1 MVWLALVLVPAA
13 AAVWARARLRVV
25 EVRGASMSPT
35 YADGDRLLV
44 RRGPARAGQP
54 VVFRRPERLG
64 ADVDWLV
71 KRAVATAGQPVPPPF
86 DGTLGDRVVPAGRL
100 LVRGD
105 NPVSVDSRHFGYV
118 AEADVLGTPIRRL
131 SSGVEV
137 PRRAV
142 R

>member
-1 MVWLALVLVPAA
+1 MGWLVLVLIPAA
-13 AAVWARARLRVV
+13 AALWARTRLRVV
-25 EVRGASMSPT
+25 EVRGTSMAPT

-44 RRGPARAGQP
+44 RRGPARTGRP

-64 ADVDWLV
+64 TDVDWLV
-71 KRAVATAGQPVPPPF
+71 KRAVAIAGQPVPPPF
-86 DGTLGDRVVPAGRL
+86 DGTLDDRVVPAGRL

-105 NPVSVDSRHFGYV
+105 NPLSVDSRHFGYV

-131 SSGVEV
+131 SIGVEV

>member
-1 MVWLALVLVPAA
+1 MLWLAVVLLPAA
-13 AAVWARARLRVV
+13 AALWARARLRVV
-25 EVRGASMSPT
+25 EVRGASMNPT

-44 RRGPARAGQP
+44 RRGPARAGRP

-64 ADVDWLV
+64 TDVDWLV

-100 LVRGD
+100 LVLGD
-105 NPVSVDSRHFGYV
+105 SPLSVDSRHFGYV
-118 AEADVLGTPIRRL
+118 AEKDVLGTPIRRL
-131 SSGVEV
+131 SVGVEG